1 MYKYQ
6 DIVQYSIYD
15 FILPFGGHLNP
26 DNRWVRLAQEI
37 DWKIIDDEYSA
48 FSLLMSVMRL
58 TVPGLLLVPST
69 FRESLVLQIVNL

>member
-48 FSLLMSVMRL
+48 FFSADVGNEAYSSRVAFGSLYIQRKLGVTDR
-58 TVPGLLLVPST
+58 
-69 FRESLVLQIVNL
+69 NL